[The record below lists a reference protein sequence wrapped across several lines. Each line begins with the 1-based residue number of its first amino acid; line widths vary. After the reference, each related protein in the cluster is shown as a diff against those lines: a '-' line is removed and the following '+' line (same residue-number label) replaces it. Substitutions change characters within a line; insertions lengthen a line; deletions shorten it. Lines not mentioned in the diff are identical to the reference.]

1 MQAAKEFEEKV
12 ANPIADATQEA
23 SGLNAE
29 QINRCS
35 TPLHASSLVA
45 SQLLPVLPCPV
56 CSAP

>member
-35 TPLHASSLVA
+35 SPRVLACRAQLVA
-45 SQLLPVLPCPV
+45 FRS
-56 CSAP
+56 SFAIRS

>member
-35 TPLHASSLVA
+35 IAACKQS
-45 SQLLPVLPCPV
+45 CGI
-56 CSAP
+56 SAGL